1 MANLKPCNFIV
12 IEGGKERS
20 LTYDEM
26 RQYLFDNP
34 KVWADVSTRRKVGAG
49 KAIESQL
56 SPAQQVADLRAKEQA
71 EYDAM
76 PDPKDKAKREEIY
89 DKYDKLISPLLAQE
103 GKKGQARSISAP
115 ISDNFKETIAERL
128 GKFEERINA
137 KKFPLILEVAEAVL
151 PKDIF
156 KKYQNLFE
164 LAARNAIT
172 VNNTAP
178 PFNAVASYMGGS
190 VQLHIPTLKRYI
202 ENYEELAETLG
213 HEVIHGLIQYGI
225 RDKYALFNDLQGVVE
240 NVINKFDSANE
251 EVQNIINYIVDVREG
266 YDIKDLIG
274 GRDEKTGLYK
284 EIGDLEELIT
294 YAFTN
299 AEFAKFL
306 QSIPASK
313 EINASGKTI
322 FDQLKDIIRT
332 FIQSLT
338 KSPTALDEIN
348 EALNKY
354 FDTSFREEDIAE
366 RNEQFGWGYNFKATG
381 GKGQARMA
389 GFAGN
394 TNNDSVLYTIGGEKL
409 RESNYNVAE
418 ALKAVK
424 DYLVST
430 GLTEAKAEERIN
442 QSKLEQKMNRAALSR
457 AQGGAE
463 ALSGIARGLVPQSII
478 DSVNINRRSTE
489 EMFKRGKELVD
500 NGTINP
506 EEIVNAIA
514 FGEPRVLSPDEVA
527 ALVYYK
533 NQLDNRANKAY
544 ESINEARAKNDR
556 VQEQKAKDEAKN
568 IEQSILNYEVAS
580 IKTAYEQSLAFR
592 LRKLLADAS
601 YSLVSMRTKYKALYG
616 TLPEDVS
623 KRFDELDKL
632 LKEKQKAE
640 DEWLKEKEAYEEKL
654 AMLRL
659 NDQYEA
665 ERTNPKAISPK
676 VIATLKSWGS
686 IISKPISSIF
696 SKKGKGQARKAN
708 DTSDGEVVY
717 RAAVNMVMD
726 YVAEKNDASDKVV
739 NAAIAKAIK
748 AIKASVWYGTLSAE
762 EKIQAEKEFT
772 DSIKDNVVEPFA
784 VGKNGLKIP
793 NSVIKYYVAEQGLK
807 DIDDVAAAILRDYK
821 AQLPDGIEVRD
832 IRDAITQYGITLR
845 PSQEEIAKTIRELK
859 QVGMKR
865 SQIEDLKKGLRPLRS
880 GYIADPKSD
889 TVRNLEKE
897 VKQRLKELG
906 VEDVNPEVYLQSALA
921 RIKTALGNQIKDL
934 DKEIK
939 AIEDK
944 IAAGEKV
951 EGFKKSVKKIEYDTE
966 ALALKEERD
975 GLKKVREGLLEQAGV
990 NTQVKIDNAIKA
1002 LEESINEYERRLRDK
1017 DFSSFRSEEVLPET
1031 PELKAARE
1039 KRDALRKEYNE
1050 QKNALI
1056 TPAMKEFNKLRELQD
1071 KLDEL
1076 LQKDAEGFYAAGITT
1091 RPQVTESDAV
1101 KKLRA
1106 DIAAMQQRMGMVPSA
1121 DDKKLDAL
1129 RKQLEKV
1136 LRGESTTGRGKL
1148 QGPDMPVI
1156 SDLKQQIQNVKDN
1169 MGITFRQKENAAINA
1184 KLEAIKKIDREIKK
1198 IETTGQRSPKAEKF
1212 NTAATEALN
1221 QVVKGKRKALE
1232 EVLKQSGIAEQE
1244 RLEQAKKNLQ
1254 RSIEEL
1260 QRRMRER
1267 DFSVN
1272 RKPPVDFDAEGKR
1285 IQREKRKIKDEYDY
1299 EFAKAKLAERTKSEV
1314 FWDGVWAVYNIPK
1327 GLLSGFDMSA
1337 PLRQG
1342 LPLLMSQLVSLSISD
1357 KKAAL
1362 KNLGFMFQSS
1372 WDVFS
1377 GMGNSK
1383 DFYENWLAD
1392 IKESDDYL
1400 LMKAA
1405 GLYIAEDSA
1414 KLRAGEELFANN
1426 LLHKAPVYERSV
1438 TIKGYKVPGLQIAS
1452 RSERAF
1458 NAFINFQ
1465 RVEAF
1470 RQMAE
1475 VFKDAGFSEQQNL
1488 KDFKALAGVINTF
1501 TGRASLGDFEK
1512 SAEKLN
1518 KFFFSIRLLT
1528 SRLQIIN
1535 PVYYAQLYRESPKA
1549 AFYALEKSAKFF
1561 AGLTMILGLAA
1572 AYLKN
1577 DDDDDTD
1584 VDLNFRSSGFGTI
1597 RLSKYTKVDITAG
1610 FAKPISLITRI
1621 ATGKYVKSTT
1631 GELADLKPSERL
1643 FELPGQ
1649 FLLGKASPMFRI
1661 LSGPLMTTVNKEGD
1675 RVSVYGELY
1684 DPTDAFP
1691 DLLIPLILQDMKKIS
1706 DKEGAAKTAALLA
1719 GTFFGI
1725 SVSVKS
1731 DQYKTKEQ
1739 EAREVLLG
1747 ETKETKAEKEKM
1759 NIQILR
1765 GESELLKKAAKEY
1778 VEKMQPYEENEI
1790 INTPISNEK
1799 KQEYIAQVPDELK
1812 LKFVKQKFGDMTSDD
1827 VGSRYLPAVPG
1838 FTTKELVEAFF
1849 ITQGGNTYEQI
1860 PSSYPEFAVRQ
1871 IMDHQNEA
1879 IRIVS
1884 SLSDRVQKEML
1895 EQYDEQALKR
1905 QEIAKAFNSLN
1916 ISIDGEIIDFNTYF
1930 PNAAEGEDWYEM
1942 YKNYKSQ
1949 IK

>member
-20 LTYDEM
+20 LSYDEM

-34 KVWADVSTRRKVGAG
+34 KVWADVSTRRK
-49 KAIESQL
+49 
-56 SPAQQVADLRAKEQA
+56 
-71 EYDAM
+71 
-76 PDPKDKAKREEIY
+76 
-89 DKYDKLISPLLAQE
+89 
-103 GKKGQARSISAP
+103 GQARSISA
-115 ISDNFKETIAERL
+115 NVA
-128 GKFEERINA
+128 INW
-137 KKFPLILEVAEAVL
+137 
-151 PKDIF
+151 
-156 KKYQNLFE
+156 
-164 LAARNAIT
+164 
-172 VNNTAP
+172 
-178 PFNAVASYMGGS
+178 
-190 VQLHIPTLKRYI
+190 
-202 ENYEELAETLG
+202 
-213 HEVIHGLIQYGI
+213 
-225 RDKYALFNDLQGVVE
+225 
-240 NVINKFDSANE
+240 
-251 EVQNIINYIVDVREG
+251 
-266 YDIKDLIG
+266 
-274 GRDEKTGLYK
+274 
-284 EIGDLEELIT
+284 
-294 YAFTN
+294 
-299 AEFAKFL
+299 
-306 QSIPASK
+306 
-313 EINASGKTI
+313 
-322 FDQLKDIIRT
+322 
-332 FIQSLT
+332 T
-338 KSPTALDEIN
+338 KSPEGKGDPSISQRNPIIQKAAQDYRDGKISQDEFGKVIDENRPIEPITVFYEPATEDEVLNAVSANKKDKVGVEVKPGERVGLRLDIPSYMNKNTWVVSVHEAMNDEKNGPILSYTNVAKLKNVKFVTKPGDALKI
-348 EALNKY
+348 A
-354 FDTSFREEDIAE
+354 TGDIAKGTIARMIGKWE
-366 RNEQFGWGYNFKATG
+366 NIPGANFEE
-381 GKGQARMA
+381 KGQSAKKTIEEISRNPEWVQVGMNPFRHSYFYDRSNNIGQPIIEAEEVVQVGGLVYAKNPVYANKTYEGFTVPGLGIQFRKA
-389 GFAGN
+389 GFVGN

-442 QSKLEQKMNRAALSR
+442 QSKLEQKLIKAALNYAASG
-457 AQGGAE
+457 QE
-463 ALSGIARGLVPQSII
+463 SISGIARVLVPQSII
-478 DSVNINRRSTE
+478 DNVNLESRTNE
-489 EMFKRGKELVD
+489 EMLARGKELVD
-500 NGTINP
+500 NGTIDI
-506 EEIVNAIA
+506 EAVVNDIA
-514 FGEPRVLSPDEVA
+514 FNTPRGLSPDEVA
-527 ALVYYK
+527 AAVYYK
-533 NQLDNRANKAY
+533 NNLDKKASELY
-544 ESINEARAKNDR
+544 KKINEAQEKGNKELENNLKTQAKN
-556 VQEQKAKDEAKN
+556 VELA
-568 IEQSILNYEVAS
+568 LVNYEMFSVITGNIMAR
-580 IKTAYEQSLAFR
+580 AFG
-592 LRKLLADAS
+592 LRKLLVDAS
-601 YSLVSMRTKYKALYG
+601 YSLVNMKTKFRALYG
-616 TLPEDVS
+616 NLSEEAD
-623 KRFDELDKL
+623 KRWAERGKKWEELQKTIDEVERLRKENEQVEA
-632 LKEKQKAE
+632 LK
-640 DEWLKEKEAYEEKL
+640 
-654 AMLRL
+654 RL
-659 NDQYEA
+659 VEQYEA
-665 ERTNPKAISPK
+665 ERTNPKTIKPK
-676 VIATLKSWGS
+676 LAATLRNWSS
-686 IISKPISSIF
+686 TIAKPVSSIVDFF

-708 DTSDGEVVY
+708 DTSDGMVVY
-717 RAAVNMVMD
+717 KAAVNIVMD
-726 YVAEKNDASDKVV
+726 YVAEKNDVSDKIV
-739 NAAIAKAIK
+739 NEAIAKAIK
-748 AIKASVWYGTLSAE
+748 SMKDSIWYGTLSAE
-762 EKIQAEKEFT
+762 EKLQAEKMFT

-793 NSVIKYYVAEQGLK
+793 DSVVRKYVAEEGLK
-807 DIDDVAAAILRDYK
+807 DIDDIAEAILRDYK
-821 AQLPDGIEVRD
+821 AQLPDGIEARD
-832 IRDAITQYGITLR
+832 IRDAITKYGITIR
-845 PSQEEIAKTIRELK
+845 PSQEEITKTIRELK

-880 GYIADPKSD
+880 GYIADPKSEKILG
-889 TVRNLEKE
+889 LEKE
-897 VKQRLKELG
+897 VRQLLKELG
-906 VEDVNPEVYLQSALA
+906 QEDVSPEIYLQSALA
-921 RIKTALGNQIKDL
+921 RIKTALSNQIKDL

-939 AIEDK
+939 AIEEK

-951 EGFKKSVKKIEYDTE
+951 EGFKKSVKKIEYDTD
-966 ALALKEERD
+966 ALALKEQRD
-975 GLKKVREGLLEQAGV
+975 SLKKVREELLEQAGV
-990 NTQVKIDNAIKA
+990 NTQVKIENAIKA
-1002 LEESINEYERRLRDK
+1002 LEESINEYERRLRDR

-1129 RKQLEKV
+1129 REKLEKV
-1136 LRGESTTGRGKL
+1136 LRGEFTTGKGKQ
-1148 QGPDMPVI
+1148 QGPDLPAI
-1156 SDLKQQIQNVKDN
+1156 ADLKQQIQDAKDN
-1169 MGITFRQKENAAINA
+1169 MGRTFKQKEDAAINA
-1184 KLEAIKKIDREIKK
+1184 KLEAIKKIEREIEK

-1221 QVVKGKRKALE
+1221 QVIKGKRKALE

-1244 RLEQAKKNLQ
+1244 RLAQAKKNLQ
-1254 RSIEEL
+1254 RSIDEL
-1260 QRRMRER
+1260 QRRIREK
-1267 DFSVN
+1267 DFSVK
-1272 RKPPVDFDAEGKR
+1272 RKPPIDFDAEAKR
-1285 IQREKRKIKDEYDY
+1285 LQREKRKIMDEYDY
-1299 EFAKAKLAERTKSEV
+1299 EFAKAKLAERTESQV

-1327 GLLSGFDMSA
+1327 GLLSGLDMSA

-1372 WDVFS
+1372 WDIFS
-1377 GMGNSK
+1377 GIGNSK

-1392 IKESDDYL
+1392 LKDSDDYT

-1414 KLRAGEELFANN
+1414 KLKAGEELFKNN

-1452 RSERAF
+1452 RSERAY

-1470 RQMAE
+1470 RKMAE
-1475 VFKDAGFSEQQNL
+1475 VFRDAGFSEQQNL
-1488 KDFKALAGVINTF
+1488 KDFKALARVINTF

-1512 SAEKLN
+1512 NAETLN

-1535 PVYYAQLYRESPKA
+1535 PIWYALLYKESPKA
-1549 AFYALEKSAKFF
+1549 AFYALEKSARFF
-1561 AGLTMILGLAA
+1561 AGLTMILGMAA
-1572 AYLKN
+1572 LYLKN

-1584 VDLNFRSSGFGTI
+1584 VDLNPRSSGFGTI
-1597 RLSKYTKVDITAG
+1597 RLGKYIKVDITAG

-1649 FLLGKASPMFRI
+1649 FLLGKASPMFRL

-1691 DLLIPLILQDMKKIS
+1691 DLLIPLILQDMFKIYN
-1706 DKEGAAKTAALLA
+1706 KEGAAKTAALLA
-1719 GTFFGI
+1719 GAFFGLSI
-1725 SVSVKS
+1725 SVKS

-1739 EAREVLLG
+1739 EARETLLG

-1765 GESELLKKAAKEY
+1765 GESELLKKATKEY
-1778 VEKMQPYEENEI
+1778 VEKMQPYEKKEI
-1790 INTPISNEK
+1790 NNTPISDEK
-1799 KQEYIAQVPDELK
+1799 KQEYIAEVPNELK

-1838 FTTKELVEAFF
+1838 FTTNELVEAFF
-1849 ITQGGNTYEQI
+1849 ITQGGGAYEQI
-1860 PSSYPEFAVRQ
+1860 PSSYPEFAAQQ
-1871 IMDHQNEA
+1871 IMEHRNKA
-1879 IRIVS
+1879 RRIVR
-1884 SLSDRVQKEML
+1884 SLSDRVQQEML

-1905 QEIAKAFNSLN
+1905 QEIAKAFNTLN
-1916 ISIDGEIIDFNTYF
+1916 ISIDGKKVNFDKYF

-1942 YKNYKSQ
+1942 YKKYKSNR
-1949 IK
+1949 IVLD